1 MASWYSACLLFEEI
15 LVDVPDAKVLFEESV
30 VVFRLKKSES
40 LQEKLKTLAQEGEH
54 EYEAIAGNMVRWEF
68 REVLEVQ
75 EIMDTRIREGTEV
88 YFRWW
93 TNPTKRDFKILR
105 MTHEH
110 PWWLPDGE
118 EEQQRE
124 EQREA

>member
-1 MASWYSACLLFEEI
+1 MASWYSARLLFEEI

-40 LQEKLKTLAQEGEH
+40 LQEKLTALAKEGEH
-54 EYEAIAGNMVRWEF
+54 EYEAMAGNMVRWEF

-75 EIMDTRIREGTEV
+75 EILDTRIREGTEV

-93 TNPTKRDFKILR
+93 HNPTKRDFKIMR
-105 MTHEH
+105 ETHEP
-110 PWWLPDGE
+110 PWWLPDCDAEGSL
-118 EEQQRE
+118 
-124 EQREA
+124 EA